1 MHSLVVDVP
10 GGNLAAGL
18 LRNDADWRESAV
30 SEPANFA
37 GNLSPYKGWT
47 RCTDTDWPEGLDGE
61 PLTYKI
67 NANSDRKIGFWW
79 RWVWPNGR
87 CPPATV

>member
-18 LRNDADWRESAV
+18 LRNDAAGESSAV
-30 SEPANFA
+30 SEPATFV
-37 GNLSPYKGWT
+37 GNLSPHRGWPYVNLGQLMALVCE
-47 RCTDTDWPEGLDGE
+47 REGLDGE

-79 RWVWPNGR
+79 
-87 CPPATV
+87 